1 MKIKLLSVNISN
13 FQNIAEN
20 QQVDFAPQGIYSI
33 IGKNLDEGGSNAS
46 GKSSFV
52 RALTVGILGPS
63 VIKLSNKEMKNRIT
77 GLPPRII
84 TEMTVD
90 EKYVKIDRVIGGKL
104 SVSIDGVEL
113 TGKTEEIQQK
123 LMDFLKI
130 SPEHF
135 LHLTCKMQ
143 GDFGGFLMMKDSEK
157 KEFLG
162 SFFDTDKILAAEE
175 KNSSALKELNL
186 KSIGVSEKIK
196 NVVATI
202 SEIQKNI
209 NDLNQ
214 KAEQFQSTEYLHKI
228 AKLKSDL
235 TEKELQLKHAKSLKV
250 DDFLNQD
257 PNYVDLLN
265 KRKEAYERLM
275 ALEPEVAQ
283 LNQSLNDRIKQIDS
297 VLSSPIQ
304 IPNRLVKAIEESD
317 SKIKIYENFVLTINR
332 LEAQKA
338 SLQEKEQALRSK
350 IANMK
355 PDVCITCGQP
365 INSDILAKIK
375 SSIEAEIVE
384 FSSRIKS
391 INDEVE
397 SFQNKLKEYSIDQI
411 KKAKEEALSE
421 VAKIKAENSQEGL
434 KNEKQMIL
442 SQLKSNADKV
452 SSLKAM
458 LSSLDS
464 SIMSMRNSAEKT
476 FTLEIQKVEAEV
488 ASLQKEIKLKEIEL
502 ENVKKLLNEA
512 QEKNAKSL
520 ADLAE
525 YEQEFSKISKEIKI
539 RNAAAAV
546 LSRSGFIGYLFDNV
560 LEEINARL
568 NDNIK
573 LMPVISRLS
582 VYFSPDK
589 QAKTTGT
596 VSKSIVYKIIDKDGE
611 VSFESLSGS
620 EKQCVILAVD
630 AAVDEVLANRLG
642 VDINYKILDEQFG
655 WVDSVNKNF
664 LIDFLEQKYYDK
676 NIMIV
681 DHGSELNAGL
691 KSILVVKENGVATI
705 CLNQN
710 NCLG

>member
-33 IGKNLDEGGSNAS
+33 IGKNMDEGGSNAS

-63 VIKLSNKEMKNRIT
+63 VIKLSNKEMKNRTT

-90 EKYVKIDRVIGGKL
+90 DKYVKIDRVVGGKL

-113 TGKTEEIQQK
+113 TGKTDEIQQK
-123 LMDFLKI
+123 FMDFLKI

-162 SFFDTDKILAAEE
+162 SFFDTDKILIAEE
-175 KNSSALKELNL
+175 KNSSVLKELNV
-186 KSIGVSEKIK
+186 KSISISEKIK
-196 NVVATI
+196 GVVATI
-202 SEIQKNI
+202 SEIQKSI

-214 KAEQFQSTEYLHKI
+214 KAEQFRSTEYLHKI

-250 DDFLNQD
+250 DDFLGQD
-257 PNYVDLLN
+257 PDYIELLN
-265 KRKEAYERLM
+265 KRKEAYERLT

-283 LNQSLNDRIKQIDS
+283 LNQSLNDRIKKIDS

-304 IPNRLVKAIEESD
+304 IPEHLIKAIEESD
-317 SKIKIYENFVLTINR
+317 NKIKAYENFILTINR
-332 LEAQKA
+332 LEAQRS
-338 SLQEKEQALRSK
+338 SLQEKETALRSK

-375 SSIEAEIVE
+375 SSIESEINE
-384 FSSRIKS
+384 FSLRIKS
-391 INDEVE
+391 VNDEVE
-397 SFQNKLKEYSIDQI
+397 SFQAKLKEYSIDQI
-411 KKAKEEALSE
+411 KKTKEEALNE
-421 VAKIKAENSQEGL
+421 VASIKAQNSQEGL

-464 SIMSMRNSAEKT
+464 SIMGMRNSAERT
-476 FTLEIQKVEAEV
+476 FVLEIQKLEAELT
-488 ASLQKEIKLKEIEL
+488 SLQKEIKLKEMEL
-502 ENVKKLLNEA
+502 ENVKKMLNEA

-589 QAKTTGT
+589 QAKSTGAI
-596 VSKSIVYKIIDKDGE
+596 SKSIVYKIIDKDGE

-620 EKQCVILAVD
+620 EKQCIILAVD

-655 WVDSVNKNF
+655 WVDSTNKNF
-664 LIDFLEQKYYDK
+664 IIDFLEQKYYDK

-691 KSILVVKENGVATI
+691 KSILVVKESGVATI
-705 CLNQN
+705 CLGQN
-710 NCLG
+710 SCPA